1 MKLLGKEMRIGA
13 VMVTTREKGVYV
25 SFFVP
30 AQTEESR
37 NTVKRYI
44 ERWAGKDFSVEI
56 RGAAA
61 AEENLAPWRDQKQK
75 SEEAAV

>member
-1 MKLLGKEMRIGA
+1 MKLLGKEMKVGA

-44 ERWAGKDFSVEI
+44 ERWAGKSFSVEI

-61 AEENLAPWRDQKQK
+61 AEEKLAPWRGKE
-75 SEEAAV
+75 SEREESAV